1 MKKLFIFA
9 SVVVLSIVSCS
20 KHDVNEE
27 PIIRNGIFLGANIEQ
42 PNVDSKAVL
51 DGSLNTLWATGDVIK
66 VNIANGD
73 NSWNADIDFTLYSGN
88 GSASGTF
95 RTADEYSE
103 ADHWDNYAFFPWYYT
118 NSAGTVVGTGT
129 NMGGDGFYFNLPD
142 EYYNYTSGQSFV
154 PLIADMSGSGKHP
167 TSIDFK
173 YVGGA
178 VVLNLNKVPGAA
190 KSLGMTVA
198 GKNVTGWPGKI
209 NVAEAGSAQIIATD
223 GSNNSIWFNF
233 DDSGTEDR
241 SFKFIYPVPV
251 INTSSNLTFTMYD
264 KNDLKIWEKTASSQ
278 PAIGRAKALV
288 MPTKDV
294 APIPQNMYLVGYW
307 GGVDQN
313 DGEAFDNATGQL
325 TKKFDGDAY
334 VCLRA
339 ADTHKWYMTD
349 AYVSSGNTALL
360 KAKTGDKLFVPAG
373 TWKFAMIY
381 NSDGTIT
388 LTYEAAE

>member
-27 PIIRNGIFLGANIEQ
+27 PIIRNGIVLGANIEQ

-95 RTADEYSE
+95 HTADEYSE
-103 ADHWDNYAFFPWYYT
+103 TDHWDNYAFFPWYYT
-118 NSAGTVVGTGT
+118 NSAGTVVETGT

-142 EYYNYTSGQSFV
+142 AYYNYTSGQSFV
-154 PLIADMSGSGKHP
+154 PLIANMSGSGKHP

-178 VVLNLNKVPGAA
+178 VILNLNKVPGAA

-198 GKNVTGWPGKI
+198 GKSITGWQGKI
-209 NVAEAGSAQIIATD
+209 SVAEAGSAQITAAD

-251 INTSSNLTFTMYD
+251 INTSSDLTFTMYD
-264 KNDLKIWEKTASSQ
+264 KNDLKIWEKTALSQ
-278 PAIGRAKALV
+278 EELK
-288 MPTKDV
+288 
-294 APIPQNMYLVGYW
+294 
-307 GGVDQN
+307 
-313 DGEAFDNATGQL
+313 
-325 TKKFDGDAY
+325 
-334 VCLRA
+334 
-339 ADTHKWYMTD
+339 
-349 AYVSSGNTALL
+349 LL
-360 KAKTGDKLFVPAG
+360 
-373 TWKFAMIY
+373 
-381 NSDGTIT
+381 
-388 LTYEAAE
+388 